1 MPIQATYGRPF
12 PRTVDWRSLKNPPF
26 LNLSSNPLGCTP
38 SPTTL
43 QQPPRTGFPP
53 FSLETDSSAVPFNH
67 VTSTH
72 SGPPVLYTASS
83 PNLIISNAPVTTVP
97 TSFTN
102 VSTARDGSSTAADVP
117 WPTVVWFPP
126 LSAGKTAAIVAA
138 TIVPVVLIIVGALFL
153 LRFFWRREATKS
165 NRLTVAYRTQPAIG
179 GNGWTSD
186 VGYQHMSHTIT
197 TRSRRLSVEAPAM
210 DQHINTNSISLRN
223 VPQGVSERHFG
234 DLSFLLDSSEQSDS
248 SDDYGDEDG
257 SSIEDSG
264 YGRGFLASGEPAG
277 RQAGYYIPSSVL
289 DLASIGREFAELN
302 ERFGLQ
308 T

>member
-12 PRTVDWRSLKNPPF
+12 PRTIDWQSLKNPPF

-38 SPTTL
+38 SPATL
-43 QQPPRTGFPP
+43 QQPSPTGFPP
-53 FSLETDSSAVPFNH
+53 FFLETDSSTVPLSH

-72 SGPPVLYTASS
+72 SGPLVLYTASS
-83 PNLIISNAPVTTVP
+83 PNLIISTAPVTPVP

-153 LRFFWRREATKS
+153 SRFFWRKEATKS
-165 NRLTVAYRTQPAIG
+165 SRLTVAYRTQPAIRG
-179 GNGWTSD
+179 DGWASD

-197 TRSRRLSVEAPAM
+197 TRSRQLSVEAPAA
-210 DQHINTNSISLRN
+210 DQHVNANSISLSN
-223 VPQGVSERHFG
+223 VPQGVYEHHFG
-234 DLSFLLDSSEQSDS
+234 DLSFLLDSSDRSDS
-248 SDDYGDEDG
+248 SDNYGDEDG
-257 SSIEDSG
+257 SSIEDIG
-264 YGRGFLASGEPAG
+264 YDRGFLASGESAG

-289 DLASIGREFAELN
+289 DLVSRS
-302 ERFGLQ
+302 
-308 T
+308 